1 MMYWDPKQNVQLWIR
16 NTNENTISTSIL
28 LEIPNCREC
37 LKSFC
42 DLRSFVL
49 FFILCN
55 FCIWVNLIHC
65 YFLHMIY
72 PRIAKS
78 LLITWRSGMRRSF
91 LFISLRM
98 VIYSITYCGTYKWGM
113 EYQCIC
119 EQHPRRGR
127 PHGPVRSPVQIN
139 PQKWHKTF
147 RCVKYLFNG
156 FSNKQRFQ
164 HFYKQ
169 SECIHGRH
177 STAK

>member
-1 MMYWDPKQNVQLWIR
+1 MSSY
-16 NTNENTISTSIL
+16 EF
-28 LEIPNCREC
+28 EIPMQIQFPHALFWKFQIVENV
-37 LKSFC
+37 SNH
-42 DLRSFVL
+42 FV
-49 FFILCN
+49 IYDHLCYSSSYAI
-55 FCIWVNLIHC
+55 FVYGLIWSTTLSCIW
-65 YFLHMIY
+65 F
-72 PRIAKS
+72 AKS
-78 LLITWRSGMRRSF
+78 LLITWRSGMRRSC

-98 VIYSITYCGTYKWGM
+98 VIYSITYYGTYKWGM

-127 PHGPVRSPVQIN
+127 PTGPLSSLVQIN

-164 HFYKQ
+164 HFYKL